1 MIEIVPELW
10 PYGHCS
16 SPNFSL
22 FVQNLDYK
30 PQSIIVPG
38 EILGNKLQLRHFD
51 VFLIEFCIKNWTFLY
66 GYNNIT
72 LNFNIYGLGAWSL
85 QKIIKNDVF

>member
-16 SPNFSL
+16 SPNFSF

-30 PQSIIVPG
+30 PQSI
-38 EILGNKLQLRHFD
+38 N
-51 VFLIEFCIKNWTFLY
+51 LIICFGIKITETICNQI
-66 GYNNIT
+66 YNNSI
-72 LNFNIYGLGAWSL
+72 FVDF
-85 QKIIKNDVF
+85 Q